1 MEKSLGETPKKKH
14 LLELSASEKRAL
26 VEALHTDY
34 SVREIA
40 DTLGFNRGLLYYQSK
55 LKLRTSTYDTCTT
68 QDSADFHD
76 FLQRGNLMTS
86 QWKTEKN
93 KFIQKKNAITIA
105 QAVKKHLDVLEDDP
119 QSQKRWVWELLQ
131 NAHDASIASSKGLIA
146 EIRDNSKELV
156 FSHNGSRFTMDHI
169 YHLIFHGSTKIEDE
183 EAIGRF
189 GSGFLATHI
198 LSWHIDISGRFEDDE
213 DGEWFNFRL
222 TRRPESEET
231 LAGLMT
237 DAWDNFKPVSSLQI
251 PLPQDFT
258 TRFKYPITENRAKCA
273 VEQGIRI
280 LTQCASF
287 VVVFN
292 KVFRRIDIQEPREL
306 QSFEVQRRSSDVSK
320 LCEINVIHRI
330 NENQTGLKYLLVE
343 GQKASVAVQ
352 LQLVDAH
359 PECLSVGETPR
370 LFADFPLIGTES
382 FSFPVVI
389 NGNREIFKPNENRDG
404 VRLGK
409 GSPSDSDTNRNNQA
423 VIKEAC
429 DLLVILIKYAA
440 SKGWNHLHR
449 WTKIPSTEKLVDIE
463 QSWLKEQ
470 IKLEL
475 IEKIRE
481 TPVVLTLSGEPIET
495 KAAVIPITESCENV
509 ERLWDL
515 LKDRKEYREKSPR
528 RGESKGWCNAFKSWA
543 KVHEKDFS
551 EAFPEVIN
559 ARSLADNLEDFAC
572 LRDLQKLLQEDVSAI
587 EWLDQLYGFLKNN
600 ELFDDKIRDLYIFP
614 NQDGEFC
621 QLDDLHPD
629 KNIDKELKDI
639 DKLLEGEIH
648 KKLRSDVLHS
658 LEDESGDGDW
668 DNKQVVGELISQL
681 QKLRPKMNP
690 DDNFKNATIRLF
702 AWIVRQDR
710 KEYWEYLQEIPVFT
724 DDGESHHSL
733 RNASPNSI
741 PPFAPVSAWQKD
753 LQEFSDIFP
762 QRRILPSEYFEV
774 LPDSDDWR
782 KLNEENIIRIGK
794 DEDIITYEDAKKVN
808 FKDFCPRG
816 DDKLNQQ
823 EDGEHKTVNCIVVTN
838 VIELTDLMAPL
849 RDKPEYAVKFWR
861 FLTQWLIK
869 KDTQGFKE
877 ETLECE
883 SCTNVHGEVVTHK
896 CYTAAWLKPVR
907 DNQWI
912 RRVSPS
918 PKSLANLLRE
928 NKLAIR
934 ELSQNPDID
943 RLLDAIGVPRSDVDL
958 ALMAEDPVKRDAAV
972 NFASEVYSM
981 PEDRFV
987 LAHQVVQRIKTADKS
1002 VLKDFEEN
1010 EAKRRTI
1017 DENREV
1023 GKQVEESVKQIL
1035 KEEFP
1040 EKKFNVK
1047 PVREGAD
1054 LEIVE
1059 LEVTQGDK
1067 TLWIEVKSTQNE
1079 SDSQEVKM
1087 SSLQAQ
1093 KAREEK
1099 ENFLLCVVPIHDS
1112 TKTDTKTVRE
1122 HMRFIANIGD
1132 KVASLCE
1139 DLDELEE
1146 FREDITA
1153 DTPSGVRL
1161 DVEKTKAGILV
1172 KKSVWEKGG
1181 FRLEELAE
1189 HLKRTNNTFVT

>member
-1 MEKSLGETPKKKH
+1 
-14 LLELSASEKRAL
+14 
-26 VEALHTDY
+26 
-34 SVREIA
+34 
-40 DTLGFNRGLLYYQSK
+40 
-55 LKLRTSTYDTCTT
+55 
-68 QDSADFHD
+68 
-76 FLQRGNLMTS
+76 MTS
-86 QWKTEKN
+86 QWKTEKD
-93 KFIQKKNAITIA
+93 KFIQRKNAITIA

-131 NAHDASIASSKGLIA
+131 NAHDASIASGKGLIA

-156 FSHNGSRFTMDHI
+156 FLHNGSRFTMDHI

-183 EAIGRF
+183 EAIGQF

-198 LSWHIDISGRFEDDE
+198 LSWHIDVSGRFEDGE
-213 DGEWFNFRL
+213 DGEWFDFCL

-237 DAWDNFKPVSSLQI
+237 DAWDNFKPVSSLQV

-258 TRFKYPITENRAKCA
+258 TRFKYPITENRSKCA

-280 LTQCASF
+280 LTQYAPF

-292 KVFRRIDIQEPREL
+292 KVFRRIDIQKPGKS
-306 QSFEVQRRSSDVSK
+306 QSFEVQCRPSDVSK
-320 LCEINVIHRI
+320 PREINVIHRI
-330 NENQTGLKYLLVE
+330 NENQTELKYLLAE

-359 PECLSVGETPR
+359 PECLPVGETPR
-370 LFADFPLIGTES
+370 LFVDFPLIGTEF

-429 DLLVILIKYAA
+429 DLLVILIEYAA

-449 WTKIPSTEKLVDIE
+449 WTKIHSTKKLVDID
-463 QSWLKEQ
+463 QSWLREH
-470 IKLEL
+470 IKVGL

-481 TPVVLTLSGEPIET
+481 TPVVLTLSGKPIET
-495 KAAVIPITESCENV
+495 KAAVIPITESCESV

-515 LKDRKEYREKSPR
+515 LKDRKEYREKLPR
-528 RGESKGWCNAFKSWA
+528 RDESKGWCNAFKSWA
-543 KVHEKDFS
+543 KVHDKDFS
-551 EAFPEVIN
+551 KVFPEVMD
-559 ARSLADNLEDFAC
+559 ALVLADNLENCAC
-572 LRDLQKLLQEDVSAI
+572 LGDLEQLLQKDVSAI
-587 EWLDQLYGFLKNN
+587 EWLDRLYGFLKDN
-600 ELFDDKIRDLYIFP
+600 ELFDEKIRDLHIFP

-621 QLDDLHPD
+621 QLDDLHRD
-629 KNIDKELKDI
+629 KNIDKELKNI

-648 KKLRSDVLHS
+648 KKLRSDALHS

-668 DNKQVVGELISQL
+668 DNKQVVDELISQL
-681 QKLRPKMNP
+681 QELRPKMNS
-690 DDNFKNATIRLF
+690 DDNFKKATTSIF

-710 KEYWEYLQEIPVFT
+710 KEYWNYLQEVPVFT
-724 DDGESHHSL
+724 DDGESHYSL

-762 QRRILPSEYFEV
+762 QSRILASEYFEV
-774 LPDSDDWR
+774 LPDLDDWR
-782 KLNEENIIRIGK
+782 KLNEENIVRIGK

-808 FKDFCPRG
+808 FKDFCPRD

-823 EDGEHKTVNCIVVTN
+823 VDGEHKTVNCIVVTN
-838 VIELTDLMAPL
+838 IIELSDIMAPL
-849 RDKPEYAVKFWR
+849 CDKPEHAIKFWR

-869 KDTQGFKE
+869 KDTQGFKKK
-877 ETLECE
+877 TLECE
-883 SCTNVHGEVVTHK
+883 SCTNDHGEVVTHK
-896 CYTAAWLKPVR
+896 CYRAAWLKPVR

-918 PKSLANLLRE
+918 PKSLANLLRG
-928 NKLAIR
+928 NKLAIGD
-934 ELSQNPDID
+934 LSQNPDID

-972 NFASEVYSM
+972 NFASEVYGM

-987 LAHQVVQRIKTADKS
+987 LARQVVQRIKTGDKS
-1002 VLKDFEEN
+1002 VLEDFEEN

-1040 EKKFNVK
+1040 EKKFNVESVHK
-1047 PVREGAD
+1047 GAD
-1054 LEIVE
+1054 FVVKLKGP
-1059 LEVTQGDK
+1059 QSK
-1067 TLWIEVKSTQNE
+1067 KKLWIEVKSAQNE
-1079 SDSQEVKM
+1079 SGSQEVRM
-1087 SSLQAQ
+1087 SSLQA
-1093 KAREEK
+1093 KESVKKK
-1099 ENFLLCVVPIHDS
+1099 ENFLLCVVPIPDS
-1112 TKTDTKTVRE
+1112 TQTDPETVGE
-1122 HMRFIANIGD
+1122 KMRFIANIGNE
-1132 KVASLCE
+1132 VASLCD
-1139 DLDELEE
+1139 DLNELEG
-1146 FREDITA
+1146 FRKNITA
-1153 DTPSGVRL
+1153 ATTSAVRL
-1161 DVEKTKAGILV
+1161 DVEKTKAGILIKESLW
-1172 KKSVWEKGG
+1172 KKHG
-1181 FRLEELAE
+1181 FPLRKLIE
-1189 HLKRTNNTFVT
+1189 HLTLTNNDLIT

>member
-1 MEKSLGETPKKKH
+1 
-14 LLELSASEKRAL
+14 
-26 VEALHTDY
+26 
-34 SVREIA
+34 
-40 DTLGFNRGLLYYQSK
+40 
-55 LKLRTSTYDTCTT
+55 
-68 QDSADFHD
+68 
-76 FLQRGNLMTS
+76 MTS

-93 KFIQKKNAITIA
+93 KFIEKKNAITIA

-131 NAHDASIASSKGLIA
+131 NAHDASIAPGKGLIA

-156 FSHNGSRFTMDHI
+156 FLHNGSRFTMDHI

-198 LSWHIDISGRFEDDE
+198 LSWHIDVSGRFEDGE

-280 LTQCASF
+280 LTQCAPF

-292 KVFRRIDIQEPREL
+292 KVFRRIDIQEPREP

-330 NENQTGLKYLLVE
+330 NENQTGLKYLLAE

-359 PECLSVGETPR
+359 PECLPVGETPR

-429 DLLVILIKYAA
+429 ELLVILIKYAA

-449 WTKIPSTEKLVDIE
+449 WTKIPSTEKLVDLE

-515 LKDRKEYREKSPR
+515 LKDRKEYRERLPR
-528 RGESKGWCNAFKSWA
+528 RDESKGWCNAFKSWA
-543 KVHEKDFS
+543 KVHKKDFS
-551 EAFPEVIN
+551 EAFPEVID

-587 EWLDQLYGFLKNN
+587 EWLDQLYGFLKND
-600 ELFDDKIRDLYIFP
+600 ELFDEKIRDLYIFP

-648 KKLRSDVLHS
+648 KKLRSDALHS
-658 LEDESGDGDW
+658 LEDESGAGDW
-668 DNKQVVGELISQL
+668 ENNQVVGELISQL

-690 DDNFKNATIRLF
+690 DDNFKNAATRLF

-710 KEYWEYLQEIPVFT
+710 KEYWEYLQEIPAFT

-762 QRRILPSEYFEV
+762 QRRILASEYFEV

-808 FKDFCPRG
+808 FKDFCPRD

-838 VIELTDLMAPL
+838 VIELTDIMAPL
-849 RDKPEYAVKFWR
+849 RGKPEYAVKFWR

-869 KDTQGFKE
+869 KDNQSFKE
-877 ETLECE
+877 EALECE

-912 RRVSPS
+912 RRASPS
-918 PKSLANLLRE
+918 AKSLANLLRGNE
-928 NKLAIR
+928 LAIR
-934 ELSQNPDID
+934 DLNQNPDID
-943 RLLDAIGVPRSDVDL
+943 RLLDAIGVPPSDLRL
-958 ALMAEDPVKRDAAV
+958 ALIAEDPVKRDAAV
-972 NFASEVYSM
+972 NFASEVYDM
-981 PEDRFV
+981 PENKID
-987 LAHQVVQRIKTADKS
+987 LAHKVVRRIKEGDESILK
-1002 VLKDFEEN
+1002 VLQKN
-1010 EAKRRTI
+1010 EDKRRTI
-1017 DENREV
+1017 NENQNV
-1023 GKQVEESVKQIL
+1023 GNQVEKFVRKILTKRFPNKQ
-1035 KEEFP
+1035 FD
-1040 EKKFNVK
+1040 VK
-1047 PVREGAD
+1047 PVHKGAD
-1054 LEIVE
+1054 IEIVE
-1059 LEVTQGDK
+1059 LKVTQGDQK
-1067 TLWIEVKSTQNE
+1067 LWIEVKSTRNE
-1079 SDSQEVKM
+1079 SDFQAVKM
-1087 SSLQAQ
+1087 SSEQAR
-1093 KAREEK
+1093 KAMKEK
-1099 ENFLLCVVPIHDS
+1099 DNFLLCVVPIPEGS
-1112 TKTDTKTVRE
+1112 ETNIKIVRE
-1122 HMRFIANIGD
+1122 NMRFIAKIGD
-1132 KVASLCE
+1132 RVAQLCGNTDWLE
-1139 DLDELEE
+1139 DVP
-1146 FREDITA
+1146 EDITD
-1153 DTPSGVRL
+1153 DTTSDVRL
-1161 DVEKTKAGILV
+1161 IVDGVII
-1172 KKSVWEKGG
+1172 KKSVWEKNG
-1181 FRLEELAE
+1181 FRLEGLVE
-1189 HLKRTNNTFVT
+1189 HLIQTNNDLVT

>member
-1 MEKSLGETPKKKH
+1 MTYQLK
-14 LLELSASEKRAL
+14 
-26 VEALHTDY
+26 TDK
-34 SVREIA
+34 
-40 DTLGFNRGLLYYQSK
+40 D
-55 LKLRTSTYDTCTT
+55 
-68 QDSADFHD
+68 
-76 FLQRGNLMTS
+76 
-86 QWKTEKN
+86 
-93 KFIQKKNAITIA
+93 KFIKKKNAIIIA
-105 QAVKKHLDVLEDDP
+105 QAVKKHLDVLEDNP

-131 NAHDASIASSKGLIA
+131 NAHDASIASGKGLIA
-146 EIRDNSKELV
+146 KIRDNSKELV
-156 FSHNGSRFTMDHI
+156 FLHNGSRFTMDHI

-183 EAIGRF
+183 ETIGQF

-198 LSWHIDISGRFEDDE
+198 LSWHIDVSGRFEDS
-213 DGEWFNFRL
+213 EWFNFRL

-273 VEQGIRI
+273 VEQGIRM
-280 LTQCASF
+280 LTQCAPF

-292 KVFRRIDIQEPREL
+292 KVFRRIDIQEPRKS
-306 QSFEVQRRSSDVSK
+306 QSFEVQRPSSDVSK
-320 LCEINVIHRI
+320 LCEIDVIHRI
-330 NENQTGLKYLLVE
+330 NENQTGLKYLLAE

-359 PECLSVGETPR
+359 PECLPVGETPR
-370 LFADFPLIGTES
+370 LFAGVPLIGTES

-389 NGNREIFKPNENRDG
+389 NGKREIFKPNETRDG
-404 VRLGK
+404 VHLGK
-409 GSPSDSDTNRNNQA
+409 GDPSDDSDTNKNNQA

-429 DLLVILIKYAA
+429 DLLVILVKYAA
-440 SKGWNHLHR
+440 SEGWNHLHR
-449 WTKIPSTEKLVDIE
+449 WTKIPSTEKLVDIK

-515 LKDRKEYREKSPR
+515 LKDRKEYREKLPR
-528 RGESKGWCNAFKSWA
+528 RDESKGWCNAFKSWTE
-543 KVHEKDFS
+543 VHKKDFS
-551 EAFPEVIN
+551 KAFPEVMD
-559 ARSLADNLEDFAC
+559 ARALAENLEDFAC

-587 EWLDQLYGFLKNN
+587 EWLDQLYRFLKNN
-600 ELFDDKIRDLYIFP
+600 ELFDEKIRGLYIFP

-621 QLDDLHPD
+621 KLNDLHPD
-629 KNIDKELKDI
+629 KNIDKKLKDI
-639 DKLLEGEIH
+639 DKLLEGKIH
-648 KKLRSDVLHS
+648 KKLRSDALHS
-658 LEDESGDGDW
+658 LEDESGAGDW
-668 DNKQVVGELISQL
+668 GNKQVVDQLISQL
-681 QKLRPKMNP
+681 QELRTEMDS
-690 DDNFKNATIRLF
+690 DDNFKNATTRLF

-710 KEYWEYLQEIPVFT
+710 KEYWEYLQEIPIFT
-724 DDGESHHSL
+724 DDGEARHSL

-762 QRRILPSEYFEV
+762 QNRILASEYFEV
-774 LPDSDDWR
+774 LPGSDDWR

-808 FKDFCPRG
+808 FKDFCPR
-816 DDKLNQQ
+816 DDEKLNQQ
-823 EDGEHKTVNCIVVTN
+823 EDGEHKTANCIVLTN
-838 VIELTDLMAPL
+838 VIELNDIMAPL
-849 RDKPEYAVKFWR
+849 RGKPEHAIKFWR

-869 KDTQGFKE
+869 KDTHGFKA

-928 NKLAIR
+928 NELAIR
-934 ELSQNPDID
+934 DLSQNPDID
-943 RLLDAIGVPRSDVDL
+943 RLLDAIGVPRSALDL
-958 ALMAEDPVKRDAAV
+958 ALMAENPAKRDAAV
-972 NFASEVYSM
+972 NFASEVFSM
-981 PEDRFV
+981 PEDRFD

-1002 VLKDFEEN
+1002 VLKDFKEN

-1023 GKQVEESVKQIL
+1023 GRQVEKSVKQIL
-1035 KEEFP
+1035 KEAFP

-1054 LEIVE
+1054 FEIVE
-1059 LEVTQGDK
+1059 LKVTQGEK

-1079 SDSQEVKM
+1079 SNSQEVKM

-1093 KAREEK
+1093 KARDEK
-1099 ENFLLCVVPIHDS
+1099 ENFLLCVVPIPNP

-1122 HMRFIANIGD
+1122 NMRFVANIGD
-1132 KVASLCE
+1132 KVASLC
-1139 DLDELEE
+1139 DGLDKLEK
-1146 FREDITA
+1146 FREGITA
-1153 DTPSGVRL
+1153 DTPSDVRL

>member
-1 MEKSLGETPKKKH
+1 
-14 LLELSASEKRAL
+14 
-26 VEALHTDY
+26 
-34 SVREIA
+34 
-40 DTLGFNRGLLYYQSK
+40 
-55 LKLRTSTYDTCTT
+55 
-68 QDSADFHD
+68 
-76 FLQRGNLMTS
+76 MTA

-93 KFIQKKNAITIA
+93 KFIEKKNAITIA

-131 NAHDASIASSKGLIA
+131 NAHDASIASGKGLIA

-156 FSHNGSRFTMDHI
+156 FLHNGSRFTMDHI
-169 YHLIFHGSTKIEDE
+169 YHLIFHGSTKIEDQE
-183 EAIGRF
+183 TIGRF

-198 LSWHIDISGRFEDDE
+198 LSWHIDVSGRFE

-237 DAWDNFKPVSSLQI
+237 DAWDNFKPVSSLQV

-280 LTQCASF
+280 LTQCAPF

-292 KVFRRIDIQEPREL
+292 KVFRRIDIQKPRES
-306 QSFEVQRRSSDVSK
+306 QSFEVQHPSCDVSK
-320 LCEINVIHRI
+320 LQEINVIHRI
-330 NENQTGLKYLLVE
+330 NENQTGLKYLLAE
-343 GQKASVAVQ
+343 GQKASVTVQ

-359 PECLSVGETPR
+359 PECLAVGETPR

-429 DLLVILIKYAA
+429 DLLVDLIKYAA

-449 WTKIPSTEKLVDIE
+449 WTKIPSTKKLVDDVE
-463 QSWLKEQ
+463 QLWLRDQ
-470 IKLEL
+470 IKGKL
-475 IEKIRE
+475 IEKIRK
-481 TPVVLTLSGEPIET
+481 TPVVLTLSGKPIET
-495 KAAVIPITESCENV
+495 EAAMIPVAKSNESV

-515 LKDRKEYREKSPR
+515 LNDRKEYREKLPR
-528 RGESKGWCNAFKSWA
+528 RDESKGWCNTFKSWA

-551 EAFPEVIN
+551 EAFPEVID
-559 ARSLADNLEDFAC
+559 ARALAYNLEDCAC
-572 LRDLQKLLQEDVSAI
+572 LSDLQKLLQEDVSAI

-600 ELFDDKIRDLYIFP
+600 ELFDEKIRNLYIFP
-614 NQDGEFC
+614 NQDDEFC

-629 KNIDKELKDI
+629 KNIDKELKYI
-639 DKLLEGEIH
+639 DRLLEGEIH
-648 KKLRSDVLHS
+648 KKLRSDELYS

-668 DNKQVVGELISQL
+668 DNKQVVDELISQL
-681 QKLRPKMNP
+681 QELHTEMNS
-690 DDNFKNATIRLF
+690 DDNFKNATARLF

-710 KEYWEYLQEIPVFT
+710 KEYWKYLQDIPVFT

-762 QRRILPSEYFEV
+762 KNRILASKYFEG
-774 LPDSDDWR
+774 LLDSNDWR
-782 KLNEENIIRIGK
+782 KLNEENIVRIGK
-794 DEDIITYEDAKKVN
+794 DEDIITYEEAKKVN
-808 FKDFCPRG
+808 FKDFCPRD

-838 VIELTDLMAPL
+838 VIELSDIMEPL
-849 RDKPEYAVKFWR
+849 RDKPEHAIKFWR

-896 CYTAAWLKPVR
+896 CYKAAWLKPVR

-918 PKSLANLLRE
+918 ATSLANLLLG
-928 NKLAIR
+928 NNLAIR
-934 ELSQNPDID
+934 DLSQNPDID
-943 RLLDAIGVPRSDVDL
+943 RLLDAIGVPRSDLDL

-972 NFASEVYSM
+972 NLASEVYGM
-981 PEDRFV
+981 PEDRFF
-987 LAHQVVQRIKTADKS
+987 LARQVVQRIKTADKS
-1002 VLKDFEEN
+1002 VLKVFEKN
-1010 EAKRRTI
+1010 EANRRNI
-1017 DENREV
+1017 DENRKV
-1023 GKQVEESVKQIL
+1023 GKQVEESVEQIL
-1035 KEEFP
+1035 REKFP
-1040 EKKFNVK
+1040 DKRFKVESAHK
-1047 PVREGAD
+1047 GAD
-1054 LEIVE
+1054 FEIVE
-1059 LEVTQGDK
+1059 LAVTQGEK
-1067 TLWIEVKSTQNE
+1067 TLWIEVKSTQND
-1079 SDSQEVKM
+1079 SDFQKVKM

-1093 KAREEK
+1093 KARDEK
-1099 ENFLLCVVPIHDS
+1099 ENFLLCVVPIPDR
-1112 TKTDTKTVRE
+1112 TKTDTETVSE
-1122 HMRFIANIGD
+1122 KMRFVANIGK
-1132 KVASLCE
+1132 KVASLCD
-1139 DLDELEE
+1139 DLKDLEKK
-1146 FREDITA
+1146 RVDITG
-1153 DTPSGVRL
+1153 DKNSDVTL
-1161 DVEKTKAGILV
+1161 DVERTKAGILV
-1172 KKSVWEKGG
+1172 KKSVWEKDGL
-1181 FRLEELAE
+1181 RLEELAE
-1189 HLKRTNNTFVT
+1189 HLKRTNKTFVT

>member
-1 MEKSLGETPKKKH
+1 
-14 LLELSASEKRAL
+14 
-26 VEALHTDY
+26 
-34 SVREIA
+34 
-40 DTLGFNRGLLYYQSK
+40 
-55 LKLRTSTYDTCTT
+55 
-68 QDSADFHD
+68 
-76 FLQRGNLMTS
+76 MTS
-86 QWKTEKN
+86 QWKTEKD

-131 NAHDASIASSKGLIA
+131 NAHDASIASGKGLIA

-156 FSHNGSRFTMDHI
+156 FLHNGSRFTMDHI
-169 YHLIFHGSTKIEDE
+169 YHIIFHGSTKIEDE
-183 EAIGRF
+183 EAIGQF

-198 LSWHIDISGRFEDDE
+198 LSWHIDISGRFEDGE
-213 DGEWFNFRL
+213 DGEWFDFRL

-237 DAWDNFKPVSSLQI
+237 DAWDNFKPVSSLQV

-258 TRFKYPITENRAKCA
+258 TCFKYPITENRAKCA

-280 LTQCASF
+280 LTQYAPF

-292 KVFRRIDIQEPREL
+292 KVFRRIDIQKPGKS
-306 QSFEVQRRSSDVSK
+306 QSFEVQRRPSDVSK
-320 LCEINVIHRI
+320 PREINVIHRI
-330 NENQTGLKYLLVE
+330 NENKTEMKYLLAE

-359 PECLSVGETPR
+359 PECLPVGETPR
-370 LFADFPLIGTES
+370 LFVDFPLIGTEF

-429 DLLVILIKYAA
+429 DLLVSLIKDAA
-440 SKGWNHLHR
+440 SKGWDR
-449 WTKIPSTEKLVDIE
+449 VYQWAEIPSTEKLVE
-463 QSWLKEQ
+463 QSWLRNQ
-470 IKLEL
+470 IKEEL

-481 TPVVLTLSGEPIET
+481 TPVVLTLSGKPIET
-495 KAAVIPITESCENV
+495 KAAVIPITESCESV

-515 LKDRKEYREKSPR
+515 LKDRKEYREKLPR
-528 RGESKGWCNAFKSWA
+528 RDESKGWCNAFKSWA
-543 KVHEKDFS
+543 KVHDKDFS
-551 EAFPEVIN
+551 KVFPEVMD
-559 ARSLADNLEDFAC
+559 ALVLADNLENCAC
-572 LRDLQKLLQEDVSAI
+572 LGDLEQLLQKDVSAI
-587 EWLDQLYGFLKNN
+587 EWLDQLYGFLKDN
-600 ELFDDKIRDLYIFP
+600 ELFDEKIRDLHIFP

-621 QLDDLHPD
+621 QLDDLHRD

-648 KKLRSDVLHS
+648 KKLRSDALHS

-668 DNKQVVGELISQL
+668 DNKQVVDELISQL
-681 QKLRPKMNP
+681 QKLRPKMNS
-690 DDNFKNATIRLF
+690 DDNFKKATTSIF

-710 KEYWEYLQEIPVFT
+710 KEYWNYLQEVPVFT
-724 DDGESHHSL
+724 DDGESHYSL

-762 QRRILPSEYFEV
+762 QSRILASEYFEI

-782 KLNEENIIRIGK
+782 KLNEENIVRIGK

-808 FKDFCPRG
+808 FKDFCPRD

-823 EDGEHKTVNCIVVTN
+823 VDGEHKTVNCIVVTN
-838 VIELTDLMAPL
+838 VIELSDIMAPL
-849 RDKPEYAVKFWR
+849 CDKPEHAIKFWR

-877 ETLECE
+877 KTLECE
-883 SCTNVHGEVVTHK
+883 SCTNDHGEVVTHK
-896 CYTAAWLKPVR
+896 CYRAAWLKPVR

-918 PKSLANLLRE
+918 PKSLANLLRG
-928 NKLAIR
+928 NKLAIGD
-934 ELSQNPDID
+934 LSQNPDID
-943 RLLDAIGVPRSDVDL
+943 RLLDAIGVPRSDLDL

-972 NFASEVYSM
+972 NFASEVYGM

-987 LAHQVVQRIKTADKS
+987 LAHQVVQRIKTGDKS

-1023 GKQVEESVKQIL
+1023 GKQVEESVEQIL

-1047 PVREGAD
+1047 SVREGAD
-1054 LEIVE
+1054 FEIVE
-1059 LEVTQGDK
+1059 LEVTQDDK

-1099 ENFLLCVVPIHDS
+1099 ENFLLCVVPISDS
-1112 TKTDTKTVRE
+1112 TKTDTETVKE
-1122 HMRFIANIGD
+1122 KMRFVANIGD
-1132 KVASLCE
+1132 KVASLC
-1139 DLDELEE
+1139 DGLDKLETTLKE
-1146 FREDITA
+1146 ITA
-1153 DTPSGVRL
+1153 DKTSDVTL

-1172 KKSVWEKGG
+1172 KKSLWEKDG

-1189 HLKRTNNTFVT
+1189 YLMKKNNAFVT